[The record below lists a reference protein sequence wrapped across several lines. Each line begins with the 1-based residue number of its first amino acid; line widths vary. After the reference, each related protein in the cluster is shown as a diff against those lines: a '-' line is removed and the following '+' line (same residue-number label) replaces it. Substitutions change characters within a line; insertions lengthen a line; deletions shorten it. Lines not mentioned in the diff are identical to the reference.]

1 MGGENRP
8 LYPDILGM
16 REEKGEIKV
25 DLLDPHNPDLPDA
38 VPKAQGLADY
48 AKQHGHLFGRIQL
61 IIKDG
66 KALRRIDMKKS
77 ALREQVQKA
86 AGNDALKQL
95 FT

>member
-1 MGGENRP
+1 
-8 LYPDILGM
+8 LYPDILGL
-16 REEKGEIKV
+16 RKEKSGIKV

-38 VPKAQGLADY
+38 VPKAQGLAAY
-48 AKQHGHLFGRIQL
+48 AKLHGHLFGRIQL

-66 KALRRIDMKKS
+66 NALRRIDMKQS
-77 ALREQVQKA
+77 ALREKVQRA